1 MINVSE
7 EMDASEV
14 LIRGHN
20 ETNGCNS
27 RPENGNS
34 GAGRGIIGSNFEN
47 FVLFCLHFI
56 FPDSGFC
63 FFLLVVDAETALYT
77 ELWRACAG
85 PLVTVPREHEL
96 VFYFPQG
103 HIEQV
108 LPFFVLK
115 IIL

>member
-34 GAGRGIIGSNFEN
+34 GVGRGIIGSNFEN
-47 FVLFCLHFI
+47 FVLFAFHF
-56 FPDSGFC
+56 P
-63 FFLLVVDAETALYT
+63 
-77 ELWRACAG
+77 
-85 PLVTVPREHEL
+85 
-96 VFYFPQG
+96 
-103 HIEQV
+103 
-108 LPFFVLK
+108 
-115 IIL
+115 